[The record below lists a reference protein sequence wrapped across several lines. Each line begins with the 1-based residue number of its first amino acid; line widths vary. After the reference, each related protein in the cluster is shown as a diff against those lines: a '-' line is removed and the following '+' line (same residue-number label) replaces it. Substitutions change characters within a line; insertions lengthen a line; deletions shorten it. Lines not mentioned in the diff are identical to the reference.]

1 MKSSRPDV
9 LTLDVRPLIPSYRHS
24 LIFAILEKLGE
35 IGAPQALQVV
45 SDHEPVGM
53 RMELGMREETKGRY
67 DFSCEQRE
75 DGSWLYRLE
84 RKED

>member
-1 MKSSRPDV
+1 MKGGRPKV
-9 LTLDVRPLIPSYRHS
+9 LTLDVRPLIPSYRHP

-35 IGAPQALQVV
+35 MGAPQALQVV
-45 SDHEPVGM
+45 SEHEPVGM

-75 DGSWLYRLE
+75 DGAWLYRLE